1 MKFFKENDKT
11 PFILV
16 AFGIILYLVLSNL
29 PVVFSGIS
37 YVSSVVFP
45 FILGSCVAFIINVP
59 MSFFERKLFYKLKK
73 GKRSLSLIMAIVSI
87 VGVILLV
94 SRLIIPELVDTIFKL
109 SNNIPE
115 YVKEIQALL
124 EKTSMNKPM
133 VHKYVNQITFD
144 WDKIS
149 GELITFLQDGATS
162 MLNSTVSAITD
173 VVQLL

>member
-1 MKFFKENDKT
+1 M
-11 PFILV
+11 
-16 AFGIILYLVLSNL
+16 
-29 PVVFSGIS
+29 
-37 YVSSVVFP
+37 
-45 FILGSCVAFIINVP
+45 
-59 MSFFERKLFYKLKK
+59 
-73 GKRSLSLIMAIVSI
+73 
-87 VGVILLV
+87 ILLV

-149 GELITFLQDGATS
+149 GEVDHIFTRRRNKYAKIQR
-162 MLNSTVSAITD
+162 
-173 VVQLL
+173 

>member
-1 MKFFKENDKT
+1 MW
-11 PFILV
+11 
-16 AFGIILYLVLSNL
+16 
-29 PVVFSGIS
+29 
-37 YVSSVVFP
+37 
-45 FILGSCVAFIINVP
+45 
-59 MSFFERKLFYKLKK
+59 
-73 GKRSLSLIMAIVSI
+73 
-87 VGVILLV
+87 ILLV

-173 VVQLL
+173 VVQFIVLHWDLYLHSMHCFRKKNYQCR

>member
-1 MKFFKENDKT
+1 
-11 PFILV
+11 
-16 AFGIILYLVLSNL
+16 
-29 PVVFSGIS
+29 
-37 YVSSVVFP
+37 
-45 FILGSCVAFIINVP
+45 
-59 MSFFERKLFYKLKK
+59 
-73 GKRSLSLIMAIVSI
+73 MAIVSI

-173 VVQLL
+173 VVQFIVSFALGFVFALNALLQKEKLSMQVKRYWSLFYRNGLRSILYELEDYQIMHFQAFYQGSA

>member
-1 MKFFKENDKT
+1 
-11 PFILV
+11 
-16 AFGIILYLVLSNL
+16 
-29 PVVFSGIS
+29 
-37 YVSSVVFP
+37 
-45 FILGSCVAFIINVP
+45 
-59 MSFFERKLFYKLKK
+59 
-73 GKRSLSLIMAIVSI
+73 MAIVSI

-144 WDKIS
+144 WDKCDYGCCAIYCKFCIGICICTQCIAS
-149 GELITFLQDGATS
+149 ERKIINAGEKGIGRFFTGTGCEVYCTS
-162 MLNSTVSAITD
+162 WKTIK
-173 VVQLL
+173 